1 LLQRSEHKAVSE
13 NMANSNTVKAGIATL
28 DIAALRAQFPILS
41 QTVRGKPLV
50 YLDNGATTQKPEVVI
65 AAIDAYYREC
75 NSNVHRGAHY
85 LSDEAT
91 ARFENARQR
100 VADFLNADRE
110 EIIWTRGTTE
120 SINLVAHCYGA
131 SLKAGDEII
140 ISTLEH
146 HSNIVPWQMA
156 CERSGATLKVIPL
169 LADGSL
175 DMEGYRALLN
185 ERTRIVAVT
194 QVSNALGTVTPIA
207 EIIREAK
214 AFGAITLVDGAQ
226 AVSHF
231 PVDVRALDCDFYVF
245 SGHKL
250 FGPTGIGVLYGRK
263 SLLEAMPPWLGGGE
277 MIETVSFERST
288 WNRLPYKFEAG
299 TPNIAGAIGL
309 GAAIEWLQAQD
320 RAALAA
326 HESALLADA
335 TSRAQSFAGMQLIGT
350 APGKVAVMSFL
361 LDGAHPNDVGQL
373 LDQQGVAVRTGHH
386 CTMPLM
392 DCLGIP
398 GTIRASFSIYN
409 DHTDIERL
417 FSALEKVKTFL

>member
-1 LLQRSEHKAVSE
+1 MSV
-13 NMANSNTVKAGIATL
+13 
-28 DIAALRAQFPILS
+28 DIAALRGQFPILS
-41 QTVRGKPLV
+41 QSVRGKSLV
-50 YLDNGATTQKPEVVI
+50 YLDNGATTQKPEAVI
-65 AAIDAYYREC
+65 QAIDAYYREC

-91 ARFENARQR
+91 ARFENARQS
-100 VADFLNADRE
+100 VADFVNASRE

-120 SINLVAHCYGA
+120 SINLVASCYGA
-131 SLKAGDEII
+131 SLKAGDEVV

-156 CERSGATLKVIPL
+156 CERSGALLKVIPL
-169 LADGSL
+169 NGDGSL
-175 DMEGYRALLN
+175 DLAAWRALLN
-185 ERTRIVAVT
+185 ERTRIVALT
-194 QVSNALGTVTPIA
+194 QVSNALGTVNPVS
-207 EIIREAK
+207 EMIRDAK
-214 AFGAITLVDGAQ
+214 AVGAVTVIDGAQ

-231 PVDVRALDCDFYVF
+231 SVDVRALDCDFYAF

-263 SLLEAMPPWLGGGE
+263 ALLEAMPPWLGGGE

-320 RAALAA
+320 RTALAA
-326 HESALLADA
+326 HEAALLRDA
-335 TSRAQSFAGMQLIGT
+335 TARAEAFDGLRLIGT

-361 LDGAHPNDVGQL
+361 LDGTHPHDVGQL

-392 DCLGIP
+392 DRLGIP
-398 GTIRASFSIYN
+398 GTVRASFSIYN
-409 DHTDIERL
+409 DSTDIERL
-417 FSALEKVKTFL
+417 FLALEKVKTFL

>member
-1 LLQRSEHKAVSE
+1 MSFDVAS
-13 NMANSNTVKAGIATL
+13 
-28 DIAALRAQFPILS
+28 LRAQFPILS
-41 QTVRGKPLV
+41 QTIRGKSLV
-50 YLDNGATTQKPEVVI
+50 YLDNGATTQKPEAVI
-65 AAIDAYYREC
+65 QAIDAYYREC

-91 ARFENARQR
+91 ARFENARQS
-100 VADFLNADRE
+100 VADFLNASRE

-120 SINLVAHCYGA
+120 SINLVASCYGA
-131 SLKAGDEII
+131 SLNAGDEVV

-169 LADGSL
+169 QADGSL
-175 DMEGYRALLN
+175 DLAAYRALLN

-194 QVSNALGTVTPIA
+194 QVSNALGTVNPVA
-207 EIIREAK
+207 EMIRDAK
-214 AFGAITLVDGAQ
+214 AVGAVTLLDGAQ

-231 PVDVRALDCDFYVF
+231 SVDVRALDCDFYAF

-263 SLLEAMPPWLGGGE
+263 ALLEAMPPWLGGGE

-299 TPNIAGAIGL
+299 TPNIAGAVGL
-309 GAAIEWLQAQD
+309 GAAIDWLQAQD
-320 RAALAA
+320 RTALAA
-326 HESALLADA
+326 HEAALLRDA
-335 TSRAQSFAGMQLIGT
+335 TTRAEAFDGMRLIGT

-361 LDGAHPNDVGQL
+361 LDGAHPHDVGQL

-398 GTIRASFSIYN
+398 GTVRASFSIYN
-409 DHTDIERL
+409 DSSDIERL
-417 FSALEKVKTFL
+417 FMALEKVKSFL

>member
-1 LLQRSEHKAVSE
+1 MSV
-13 NMANSNTVKAGIATL
+13 
-28 DIAALRAQFPILS
+28 DIAALRGQFPILS
-41 QTVRGKPLV
+41 QSVRGKPLV
-50 YLDNGATTQKPEVVI
+50 YLDNGATTQKPEAVI
-65 AAIDAYYREC
+65 QAIDAYYREC

-91 ARFENARQR
+91 ARFENARQS
-100 VADFLNADRE
+100 VANFLNASRE

-120 SINLVAHCYGA
+120 SINLVASCHGA
-131 SLKAGDEII
+131 SLKAGDEVV

-156 CERSGATLKVIPL
+156 CARSGAILKVIPL
-169 LADGSL
+169 QADGSL
-175 DMEGYRALLN
+175 DLAAYRALLN
-185 ERTRIVAVT
+185 ERTRIVALT
-194 QVSNALGTVTPIA
+194 QVSNALGTVNPVA
-207 EIIREAK
+207 EMIRDAK
-214 AFGAITLVDGAQ
+214 AVGAVTVIDGAQ

-231 PVDVRALDCDFYVF
+231 SIDVRALDCDFYAF

-263 SLLEAMPPWLGGGE
+263 ALLEAMPPWLGGGE

-309 GAAIEWLQAQD
+309 GAAIDWLQAQD
-320 RAALAA
+320 RGALAA
-326 HESALLADA
+326 HEAALLRDA
-335 TSRAQSFAGMQLIGT
+335 TARAEAFDGMRLIGT

-361 LDGAHPNDVGQL
+361 LDGAHPHDVGQL

-398 GTIRASFSIYN
+398 GTVRASFSIYN
-409 DHTDIERL
+409 DSTDIERL
-417 FSALEKVKTFL
+417 FNALEKVKSFL

>member
-1 LLQRSEHKAVSE
+1 MSF
-13 NMANSNTVKAGIATL
+13 

-50 YLDNGATTQKPEVVI
+50 YLDNGATTQKPEAVI
-65 AAIDAYYREC
+65 QAVDAYYREC

-91 ARFENARQR
+91 ARFENARQS
-100 VADFLNADRE
+100 VADFVNASRE

-120 SINLVAHCYGA
+120 SINLVANCYGA
-131 SLKAGDEII
+131 SLKAGDEVI

-156 CERSGATLKVIPL
+156 CERSGATLKVIPMQP
-169 LADGSL
+169 DGSL
-175 DMEGYRALLN
+175 DLAAYRALLN
-185 ERTRIVAVT
+185 QRTRIVAIT
-194 QVSNALGTVTPIA
+194 HVSNSLGTVNPVA
-207 EIIREAK
+207 EMIRDAK
-214 AFGAITLVDGAQ
+214 AVGAATLLDGAQ

-231 PVDVRALDCDFYVF
+231 NIDVRALDCDFYAF

-263 SLLEAMPPWLGGGE
+263 ELLEAMPPWLGGGE

-288 WNRLPYKFEAG
+288 WNKLPYKFEAG
-299 TPNIAGAIGL
+299 TPNIAGAVGL
-309 GAAIEWLQAQD
+309 GAAIDWLQGQD

-326 HESALLADA
+326 HEAELLRDA
-335 TSRAQSFAGMQLIGT
+335 TTRAEAFQGMRLIGT
-350 APGKVAVMSFL
+350 APGKVAVISFL
-361 LDGAHPNDVGQL
+361 LDGAHPHDVGQL
-373 LDQQGVAVRTGHH
+373 LDQQGIAVRTGHH

-392 DCLGIP
+392 DYLGIP
-398 GTIRASFSIYN
+398 GTVRASFSIYN
-409 DHTDIERL
+409 DSTDIERL
-417 FSALEKVKTFL
+417 FNALEKVKSFL